1 MQTLKLNNMDS
12 FQPNHNTRAGMI
24 GGLLFVLLG
33 LSMGEIVKTALL
45 AAVGAVVSYWVSVGM
60 RWIAGK
66 IKRKV

>member
-1 MQTLKLNNMDS
+1 
-12 FQPNHNTRAGMI
+12 MI